1 MTSAHGAAF
10 QTFRDPAGSLTIS
23 GEEVVR
29 HVRPAY
35 AEAVREFLGSSLRRK
50 LEDDGDMVSSEI
62 IADTADGLTLR
73 HPRVWFAT
81 YPWEWT
87 LGQWRAAAELT
98 LKLQQEAISEG
109 WVLKDATP
117 LNILFNGTKPQLVDV
132 LSFER
137 RDPRSPVWLAYA
149 QFVRTFLLPLMAH
162 RWLDWPL
169 STTASRR
176 DGFEPREIF
185 NALPRLRRFRPE
197 LLWPVTLPV
206 MLEKSADNPEATRK
220 ARETQRD
227 PELATLVLK
236 KSAEGLLRQIR
247 RAAPPPQKSAWSQY
261 EMTAQHY
268 TAAEIEQKRAFVDEA
283 LRNTA
288 PRTVLDVGA
297 NTGTYSLLAA
307 KYNAQVLALEGD
319 AAAADR
325 IWQRAEAAHA
335 DVLPVV
341 ANLAWPTPAYGW
353 ENSETH
359 SLLDRM
365 AGQFDLV
372 LMLAV
377 VHHLLLHDQ
386 IPLKNIARLL
396 AGLCRHTLLL
406 EWVPVSDPMFQKLLR
421 GREHLY
427 GSITEQDWQ
436 DAAAPFFDQFSRQA
450 LSNGRVMLLYRK
462 K

>member
-353 ENSETH
+353 ENS
-359 SLLDRM
+359 
-365 AGQFDLV
+365 
-372 LMLAV
+372 
-377 VHHLLLHDQ
+377 
-386 IPLKNIARLL
+386 
-396 AGLCRHTLLL
+396 
-406 EWVPVSDPMFQKLLR
+406 
-421 GREHLY
+421 
-427 GSITEQDWQ
+427 
-436 DAAAPFFDQFSRQA
+436 
-450 LSNGRVMLLYRK
+450 
-462 K
+462 